1 MRTLALAATGLL
13 ASAAILG
20 AGGALAAP
28 ASVNVT
34 VGPELQLK
42 AQRSLGV
49 RDVDDL
55 AKTLQTD
62 VAKQLA
68 KTGAY
73 GGARIDLVLVDAKPN
88 RPTFK
93 QLSDTPGLSL
103 RSFGI
108 GGARIEGRA
117 VAADGAVTPLAY
129 DYFAPDIR
137 WARGETTWSDAEQ
150 TFEAFAAKL
159 GRGKAVASR

>member
-1 MRTLALAATGLL
+1 M
-13 ASAAILG
+13 
-20 AGGALAAP
+20 AAP
-28 ASVNVT
+28 ASISVT

-42 AQRSLGV
+42 AVNSLGQ

-55 AKTLQTD
+55 VKSLQTA
-62 VAKQLA
+62 VEKRLA

-73 GGARIDLVLVDAKPN
+73 DGAHIDLVLVDAEPN

-93 QLSDTPGLSL
+93 QLGDTPGLSL

-117 VAADGAVTPLAY
+117 VAADGVVTPLRY
-129 DYFAPDIR
+129 SYYSPDIR
-137 WARGETTWSDAEQ
+137 WASSKAIWSDADWAID
-150 TFEAFAAKL
+150 TFADQL
-159 GRGKAVASR
+159 SRGSAIASR

>member
-1 MRTLALAATGLL
+1 MRTLALAAAVLL
-13 ASAAILG
+13 VSSG
-20 AGGALAAP
+20 AALAAP

-42 AQRSLGV
+42 AQKTLGV

-55 AKTLQTD
+55 AKTLRTD
-62 VAKQLA
+62 VEKQLA
-68 KTGAY
+68 KTGAFA
-73 GGARIDLVLVDAKPN
+73 GARIDLVLVDAKPN

-93 QLSDTPGLSL
+93 QLSDTVGLSM

-129 DYFAPDIR
+129 DYYAPDIR

-150 TFEAFAAKL
+150 TFEAFADRL
-159 GRGKAVASR
+159 GRGQAVASR